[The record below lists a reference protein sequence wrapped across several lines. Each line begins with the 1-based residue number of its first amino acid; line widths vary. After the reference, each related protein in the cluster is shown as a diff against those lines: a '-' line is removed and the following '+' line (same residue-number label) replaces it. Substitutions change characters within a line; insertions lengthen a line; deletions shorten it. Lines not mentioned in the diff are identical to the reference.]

1 MEAQQATVMGL
12 LAVASVALQV
22 RAMELPPSLV
32 TELHRVAAGPLVM
45 RMGATLPAVGTELLA
60 LVDPAEPRG
69 GETKVAPLDRT
80 QAATL
85 LVRVATVAM
94 GLLAVA
100 EGLLG
105 EQAVVADGLNLLRRG
120 MEHQALMEVTAATT
134 GEYQLKVGTVL
145 LLMAGMAA
153 LENRL
158 ATREGAEGGAGTEE
172 RDEGTEGMEEEM
184 EGRDRTDGIGGME
197 GMEGV

>member
-120 MEHQALMEVTAATT
+120 MEHQALEVTAATT

-145 LLMAGMAA
+145 LLMAGRAA

>member
-1 MEAQQATVMGL
+1 M
-12 LAVASVALQV
+12 
-22 RAMELPPSLV
+22 
-32 TELHRVAAGPLVM
+32 
-45 RMGATLPAVGTELLA
+45 
-60 LVDPAEPRG
+60 G

-120 MEHQALMEVTAATT
+120 MELQALEVTAATT

>member
-12 LAVASVALQV
+12 QAVASVALQV

-45 RMGATLPAVGTELLA
+45 RMGATLPALGTELLA

-69 GETKVAPLDRT
+69 EETKVAPLDRT
-80 QAATL
+80 QVATL
-85 LVRVATVAM
+85 LVRVAAVAM
-94 GLLAVA
+94 GLPAVA

-105 EQAVVADGLNLLRRG
+105 EQVVVADGLNLLRRG
-120 MEHQALMEVTAATT
+120 MEPQALEVTAATT

-145 LLMAGMAA
+145 LLMLGMAA

-158 ATREGAEGGAGTEE
+158 ATREGAEGGVGTEE
-172 RDEGTEGMEEEM
+172 REEETEGMEEEM

>member
-32 TELHRVAAGPLVM
+32 TELRQAAAGPLVM

-60 LVDPAEPRG
+60 LVDPAESRG
-69 GETKVAPLDRT
+69 VETKGALLDRT

-94 GLLAVA
+94 GLPAVA

-105 EQAVVADGLNLLRRG
+105 EQVVVADGLNLLRRG
-120 MEHQALMEVTAATT
+120 MEPQALEVTAATT
-134 GEYQLKVGTVL
+134 GEYQFKVVTVL
-145 LLMAGMAA
+145 LLMVGMVA

-172 RDEGTEGMEEEM
+172 REEETEGTEEEM
-184 EGRDRTDGIGGME
+184 EGRDTTEGTGGLE

>member
-32 TELHRVAAGPLVM
+32 TELRQAAAGPLVM
-45 RMGATLPAVGTELLA
+45 RMGATLPAVGTEILA
-60 LVDPAEPRG
+60 LLDPAEPRG
-69 GETKVAPLDRT
+69 EETKVALLDRT

-94 GLLAVA
+94 GLPAVA

-105 EQAVVADGLNLLRRG
+105 EQVVVADGLNLLRRG
-120 MEHQALMEVTAATT
+120 MEPQALEVTAATT
-134 GEYQLKVGTVL
+134 GEYQLKVDTVL
-145 LLMAGMAA
+145 LLMVGMVA

-172 RDEGTEGMEEEM
+172 REEETEGTEEEM
-184 EGRDRTDGIGGME
+184 EGRDTTEGTGGLE